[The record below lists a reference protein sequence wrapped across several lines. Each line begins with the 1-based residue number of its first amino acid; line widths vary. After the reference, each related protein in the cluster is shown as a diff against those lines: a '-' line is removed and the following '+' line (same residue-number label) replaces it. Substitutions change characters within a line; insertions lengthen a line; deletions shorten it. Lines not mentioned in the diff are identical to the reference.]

1 MKDYYKR
8 LKSQLSFLL
17 GRNPVIEKPR
27 KDYRN
32 FIPQPYE
39 GVVIISADFELAWA
53 WRYAKSSGVS
63 ALSQAEKLALRERE
77 NIPLIL
83 SLCHKYHI
91 PITWAT
97 VGHLFLES
105 CEKKNNTAHPNLKR
119 IPYFQNKWW
128 DFNTGDWFDSDPCS
142 NQSIAS
148 GWYAPDLIRNILDSE
163 EHHEIACHTFS
174 HIPCTDE
181 ICSPDILESDIK
193 ECIKL
198 AGDFGIS
205 LKSFVFPGHTMGN
218 FETIHKM
225 GFTSVR
231 TNYTNVL
238 GYPEKDQNGLWRF
251 PATMELNYN
260 SNWSEKYNIYRY
272 SKIIDRTINNKL
284 VCNLWFHPSMSQEV
298 IHKIFEPLAAK
309 LNSVREKIWITTM
322 KEYTAWLENAN
333 LKL

>member
-1 MKDYYKR
+1 MPNYYKK
-8 LKSQLSFLL
+8 LKSHLSFHL

-63 ALSQAEKLALRERE
+63 ALSTSEKLALQERE

-105 CEKKNNTAHPNLKR
+105 CSRKKSISHPQIKR

-128 DFNTGDWFDSDPCS
+128 DFNSGDWFDYDPSS
-142 NQSIAS
+142 NLVKAP
-148 GWYAPDLIRNILDSE
+148 GWYAPDLIRNILISDES
-163 EHHEIACHTFS
+163 HEIACHTFS
-174 HIPCTDE
+174 HIPCNDE
-181 ICSPDILESDIK
+181 ICSPEILESDLK

-198 AGDFGIS
+198 AEDFGLS

-218 FETIHKM
+218 FETIRKM

-238 GYPEKDQNGLWRF
+238 GYPKKDQYGLWRF
-251 PATMELNYN
+251 PATIELNYN
-260 SNWSEKYNIYRY
+260 SEWSERYNYYRY
-272 SKIIDRTINNKL
+272 NKIIDLTIKNKA
-284 VCNLWFHPSMSQEV
+284 VCNLWFHPSLPKEG
-298 IHKIFEPLAAK
+298 IYKTFEPLFAK
-309 LNSVREKIWITTM
+309 LNSVRDKIWITTM
-322 KEYTAWLENAN
+322 KEYTAWLNN
-333 LKL
+333 YNRY